1 MPGYSAPRLIG
12 RRFGNYRI
20 LSLLGQGGMGAVY
33 LAEHPEIGRK
43 VAIKVLHN
51 GFDRD
56 TQVLGRFLNEA
67 RAANAIRHPN
77 LIEILDSG
85 TTEDGTPY
93 LVMEFLEGESVAARI
108 RRQGRLPLD
117 QLFEF
122 SQQIAS
128 AVGAA
133 HRKGIIHRDLKPE
146 NLFIVN
152 LPEVER
158 EFIKVLDFGIAKL
171 QVATPGS
178 SVKTNSGMLIGTPV
192 YMSPEQ
198 CRATKELDA
207 RSDIYSLGI
216 ILHEMAVGRPP
227 FFSEGFGE
235 LVVMH
240 INMPPPPLRSIDPSI
255 SAALEALVLT
265 CLAKSPNDRYAS
277 MLDLL
282 AALKEVSGVAYVSHR
297 LSAPAPVNDT
307 LPASGTT
314 PYGNR
319 VRPVE
324 FMTPVSPTAPPGP
337 APAITMPP
345 VQPRTTRRTVL
356 IASTGVVAATTVTGV
371 AYQKGWLGKL
381 GRGLSGIAVLPFEN
395 VGGDPENEYYSDGI
409 ADEIIDR
416 LTRLKGLRVVSRTS
430 AFQFKGKAVSTMEI
444 GKALN
449 VDALVEGTVQRVGAR
464 LKISARLLD
473 VVSGVA
479 TWAETFQREVS
490 DVFAIQNEIAAS
502 VAHGVDVQ
510 ISQSEEKELK
520 TASTSSVQSYDEYL
534 RGRAALFRRTPSEL
548 ALAEFHF
555 KTAIKMDPRFA
566 LAFCGLSNTQALIS
580 YYSRTPPRESAERAL
595 FAAEK
600 AMELEP
606 DLPEALVALALPTF
620 FYSWDFVKSEQL
632 YARAV
637 QRNANLGQAHHWR
650 CANLMA
656 LGQPAEVL
664 ASMKRAVDLDPL
676 SAVFGADLAWFL
688 HLQGRQGEAEKQIV
702 EVMKRNPEFSRGHHI
717 SGEIWFGAGKPEKA
731 LESFQTAVRL
741 TDGKTPLYV
750 ALLGF
755 TQGVLKKS
763 NEATET
769 LHTLL
774 ADAPMPSFNPALVH
788 LGLGQMDAFFT
799 LLERAVDE
807 RSPHLAFWP
816 KYSPVFAVARKDKQF
831 ALQMARIK
839 PIG

>member
-1 MPGYSAPRLIG
+1 VIG

-43 VAIKVLHN
+43 VAIKVLHT

-56 TQVLGRFLNEA
+56 AQVLGRFLNEA

-85 TTEDGTPY
+85 TTDDGTPY

-108 RRQGRLPLD
+108 RRQGRLPLP

-122 SQQIAS
+122 SKQIAS

-171 QVATPGS
+171 QMSAPGS

-240 INMPPPPLRSIDPSI
+240 ISTPPPPLRSIDPSI
-255 SAALEALVLT
+255 PPALEALVLT

-277 MLDLL
+277 MSDLL
-282 AALKEVSGVAYVSHR
+282 AALKDVSGVAYVSQR
-297 LSAPAPVNDT
+297 LSAPASVNDT
-307 LPASGTT
+307 LPATGTT
-314 PYGNR
+314 PYGER
-319 VRPVE
+319 VRAVE
-324 FMTPVSPTAPPGP
+324 YLTPVSPTAPPGP
-337 APAITMPP
+337 APAFTIQPT
-345 VQPRTTRRTVL
+345 QPRTSRRKVL
-356 IASTGVVAATTVTGV
+356 VATAGVISTSAIAGV
-371 AYQKGWLGKL
+371 AYQQGWLGSI
-381 GRGLSGIAVLPFEN
+381 GRGMSGIAVLPFEN
-395 VGGDPENEYYSDGI
+395 VGGAPENEYYSDGI

-430 AFQFKGKAVSTMEI
+430 AFQFKGKAVSPMEI
-444 GKALN
+444 GTALN
-449 VDALVEGTVQRVGAR
+449 VDALVEGSVQRVGDR

-479 TWAETFQREVS
+479 TWGNTFQREVS
-490 DVFAIQNEIAAS
+490 DVFAIQNEIATS
-502 VAHGVDVQ
+502 VARGVNIQ
-510 ISQSEEKELK
+510 ISQNEEKELQ
-520 TASTSSVQSYDEYL
+520 TASTSSVKSYDEYL
-534 RGRAALFRRTPSEL
+534 RGRAALFRRTPSDL
-548 ALAEFHF
+548 AMAEFHF
-555 KTAIKMDPRFA
+555 KTAINMDPRFA
-566 LAFCGLSNTQALIS
+566 LAFCGLSNTQALLS
-580 YYSRTPPRESAERAL
+580 YYSRTPPQESAERAL
-595 FAAEK
+595 FAAQK
-600 AMELEP
+600 ALDLDP
-606 DLPEALVALALPTF
+606 DLPEALVAMALPTF
-620 FYSWDFVKSEQL
+620 FYSWDFTRSEDL
-632 YARAV
+632 YARATLL
-637 QRNANLGQAHHWR
+637 NPNLGQAHHWR

-656 LGQPAEVL
+656 LGQKAEVL
-664 ASMKRAVDLDPL
+664 PSMKRAVDLDPL

-688 HLQGRQGEAEKQIV
+688 HLLGEQRPAEKQIENV
-702 EVMKRNPEFSRGHHI
+702 LRMNPKFSRGHHLA
-717 SGEIWFGAGKPEKA
+717 GEIWFSAGKLDKA

-755 TQGVLKKS
+755 TQGALKQVDK
-763 NEATET
+763 ATDT
-769 LHTLL
+769 LKALL
-774 ADAPMPSFNPALVH
+774 ADTPMPSFNPALVH
-788 LGLGQMDAFFT
+788 LGLGQMDVFFDM
-799 LLERAVDE
+799 LERAVDE

-816 KYSPVFAVARKDKQF
+816 KYSPIFATARKDKRF
-831 ALQMARIK
+831 GEQMARVK